1 MPRLGEILTSKGFLT
16 TDQLRSGLEAC
27 RRQGGRLGTW
37 LVRLGFIN
45 EAQLLEALSEQTRC
59 PPARALE
66 LATAPS
72 ELRTLL
78 PEEFSRRHLVVP
90 FNRRGKLLDVATATP
105 NDARLI
111 EEISSLTGLVVR
123 PHVATEAALAAALA
137 IPPMRP
143 RSADAPA
150 PGAPRSRHRQWSQF
164 WRVAGT
170 PQEAFQA
177 LAFQPAPASSHAAAT
192 FPDLAPLAV
201 PVTPSRRNAPDSLEQ
216 LAATLAEVIER
227 EQVADSL
234 LEFFASQVVR
244 AALFA
249 LHQGKVTGWA
259 LRRGGEE
266 AQPRFADFTLSLEH
280 PSVFLNLAAGA
291 EMHCGPVLGGSGN
304 DPLLEALGQP
314 VPQGAVIVPLV
325 VRGKP
330 AGFLWLDNGPEGV
343 AGISV
348 PLAREAAA
356 LAGLAL
362 EVLVLRNKIRTQPR
376 LTAARGRSSVSLPKD
391 GGRDDQS

>member
-1 MPRLGEILTSKGFLT
+1 MPRLGEILTTKGALS

-45 EAQLLEALSEQTRC
+45 EAQLLEALSEQSRC
-59 PPARALE
+59 PAARALE
-66 LATAPS
+66 LATAPTDV
-72 ELRTLL
+72 RTLL
-78 PEEFSRRHLVVP
+78 PEAFSRRHLVIP
-90 FNRRGKLLDVATATP
+90 FNRRGKLLDVATANP
-105 NDARLI
+105 NDAALI

-123 PHVATEAALAAALA
+123 PHVASEAAVTAALA
-137 IPPMRP
+137 IPAVRP
-143 RSADAPA
+143 RSAEAPA

-164 WRVAGT
+164 WRVSST

-177 LAFQPAPASSHAAAT
+177 LNFSPAEAGSHAAAT
-192 FPDLAPLAV
+192 FPDLAPLSA
-201 PVTPSRRNAPDSLEQ
+201 PVAPRRDAGGTLES
-216 LAATLAEVIER
+216 LAATLANATER
-227 EQVADSL
+227 EQVAGSV
-234 LEFFASQVVR
+234 LEFFAPQVTR

-259 LRRGGEE
+259 LRGSDE
-266 AQPRFADFTLSLEH
+266 ASRQHFAAMSLALDR

-291 EMHCGPVLGGSGN
+291 ELHCGPVTRGDGN
-304 DPLLEALGQP
+304 DVLLAALGAP
-314 VPQGAVIVPLV
+314 APSGAVIVPLV

-330 AGFLWLDNGPEGV
+330 AGFLWLDNGPAGV
-343 AGISV
+343 AGISM

-362 EVLVLRNKIRTQPR
+362 EVLVLRKKIRAQPR
-376 LTAARGRSSVSLPKD
+376 LTAGGGRSRVALPKD